1 MANTANNLDRATTER
16 ITKGPKPSL
25 RDSFDKTNLDTQ
37 NPEPNGGPI
46 NDPAVVVDG
55 IAASPGFT
63 QVYSKENPYL
73 QDSITTQNSILY
85 NNGATPADSESPAL
99 KVTAL
104 DVESSIAGVRQG
116 AEGGP
121 NRTNAVN
128 RKGTVG
134 SDGTYILQ
142 NASTNPFTPTPGGEP
157 LKNKKG
163 KEITQ
168 QLNRYTPQDTYMKV
182 MVDIRDKGEDKI

>member
-1 MANTANNLDRATTER
+1 MPTTPNLDRAQEAR
-16 ITKGPKPSL
+16 RGPRKSL
-25 RDSFDKTNLDTQ
+25 IDSFNQTNLDTQ

-46 NDPAVVVDG
+46 NDPVVVVDG
-55 IAASPGFT
+55 MSASPGFT
-63 QVYSKENPYL
+63 QTYSKDNPYL
-73 QDSITTQNSILY
+73 QDSRTTQNSILY
-85 NNGATPADSESPAL
+85 ENGATPSDSESPAL
-99 KVTAL
+99 KITAL
-104 DVESSIAGVRQG
+104 DIESPEAGVRQG
-116 AEGGP
+116 SEGGP

-157 LKNKKG
+157 LKNKEG
-163 KEITQ
+163 KEIIQ
-168 QLNRYTPQDTYMKV
+168 QLNRYTPQDTYMKR